1 MRMSYSMDPV
11 GSARSCADGH
21 PRSSCPLSTASEDFQ
36 AMSQGPLPPVDAEE
50 EPDTLGGREVE
61 LLCQKAQ
68 CLVRQIGA
76 QAGFEIAGAR
86 GSARSSPC
94 RKVSPPA
101 ASPCTPTGRS
111 SDAWQARFSPAQ
123 GLTDCSAAHLGPF
136 EDFSELKGRLS
147 QVEQALQHMCQGA
160 PGCKN
165 EVLNL
170 RGRMQTVESEVADVR
185 AELREALH
193 GATLAVVC
201 ITLSLS
207 PAGLQLLAGFPQSG
221 VVTRLSS
228 GTAQHWNPW
237 KRQIDYTKLPLSR
250 PLNLEPKPAEEPE
263 APLKKAAELA
273 ANPVGQ
279 SLLAALPPPKVTLG
293 KEGTSSIRLDLS
305 EVIKPPRE
313 KSYAPVEGLLRPEDY
328 KDQDEEAADV
338 PANVFN
344 HPMFSTHVVQ
354 PDGPSADDL
363 VELRKPQKFVEL
375 NADDMKDPDWYMKD
389 QISGGPG
396 YLTKKRV
403 SDDVS
408 MYDGQGWKQTTHAN
422 PSRVQKR
429 KHQINWLA
437 TEAMEK
443 EAEYLERG
451 SQKIQSKAQTHA
463 KYGW

>member
-1 MRMSYSMDPV
+1 RYSCGSTSSASSDHSGPLGGNFRSSAVTPSTSTTSLIVPYAGHRPVPAGAPSNPAYAGEDMRMSYSMDPV

-185 AELREALH
+185 AELREVRSAVSRLTSSEKLSCEASAPVAPVASIRACSQGGSAPSPSMPARLPAERGGDQAMAPANAIHFDVSPRKPGLPPRPGNLGTQAASKVQVSAFPALAAFQQKAPGWPCPPSPGFVTH
-193 GATLAVVC
+193 MTQPQVNAPQTVRAHP
-201 ITLSLS
+201 SLR
-207 PAGLQLLAGFPQSG
+207 PMQGGL
-221 VVTRLSS
+221 
-228 GTAQHWNPW
+228 TAS
-237 KRQIDYTKLPLSR
+237 PLSMR
-250 PLNLEPKPAEEPE
+250 
-263 APLKKAAELA
+263 
-273 ANPVGQ
+273 
-279 SLLAALPPPKVTLG
+279 
-293 KEGTSSIRLDLS
+293 
-305 EVIKPPRE
+305 
-313 KSYAPVEGLLRPEDY
+313 
-328 KDQDEEAADV
+328 
-338 PANVFN
+338 
-344 HPMFSTHVVQ
+344 M
-354 PDGPSADDL
+354 
-363 VELRKPQKFVEL
+363 
-375 NADDMKDPDWYMKD
+375 
-389 QISGGPG
+389 
-396 YLTKKRV
+396 
-403 SDDVS
+403 
-408 MYDGQGWKQTTHAN
+408 
-422 PSRVQKR
+422 
-429 KHQINWLA
+429 NWMTA
-437 TEAMEK
+437 
-443 EAEYLERG
+443 
-451 SQKIQSKAQTHA
+451 
-463 KYGW
+463 

>member
-1 MRMSYSMDPV
+1 
-11 GSARSCADGH
+11 
-21 PRSSCPLSTASEDFQ
+21 
-36 AMSQGPLPPVDAEE
+36 
-50 EPDTLGGREVE
+50 
-61 LLCQKAQ
+61 
-68 CLVRQIGA
+68 
-76 QAGFEIAGAR
+76 
-86 GSARSSPC
+86 
-94 RKVSPPA
+94 
-101 ASPCTPTGRS
+101 
-111 SDAWQARFSPAQ
+111 
-123 GLTDCSAAHLGPF
+123 
-136 EDFSELKGRLS
+136 
-147 QVEQALQHMCQGA
+147 
-160 PGCKN
+160 
-165 EVLNL
+165 
-170 RGRMQTVESEVADVR
+170 MQ
-185 AELREALH
+185 
-193 GATLAVVC
+193 
-201 ITLSLS
+201 
-207 PAGLQLLAGFPQSG
+207 
-221 VVTRLSS
+221 
-228 GTAQHWNPW
+228 
-237 KRQIDYTKLPLSR
+237 
-250 PLNLEPKPAEEPE
+250 
-263 APLKKAAELA
+263 
-273 ANPVGQ
+273 
-279 SLLAALPPPKVTLG
+279 VTLG